1 MACETSQYFGKLEE
15 TDDAVFE
22 AMRYCPGSMGLV
34 FRGRGLRMSSEGTVP
49 AVELMVY
56 SARERGGGK

>member
-1 MACETSQYFGKLEE
+1 MACETSQYFGKLDE
-15 TDDAVFE
+15 TDNAVLD

-34 FRGRGLRMSSEGTVP
+34 FRGRGLRMESEGTVP

-56 SARERGGGK
+56 SARERGGGI